1 MSAITTHVL
10 DTAAGRPARNVAVT
24 LEQLDAADAWRLI
37 AEGRTDD
44 NGRIGDLLAPER
56 PFEAGT
62 YRLRFDV
69 GAYFAA
75 QDRDTF
81 YPYAEIVFRCADASQ
96 HYHVPLLLTPFG
108 YSTYRGS

>member
-10 DTAAGRPARNVAVT
+10 DTAAGRPAVDVAVT
-24 LEQLDAADAWRLI
+24 LELLEADGAWRLI
-37 AEGRTDD
+37 AEGRTDN
-44 NGRIGDLLAPER
+44 NGRIGDLLAPEW
-56 PFEAGT
+56 PFAAAT
-62 YRLRFDV
+62 YRLHFDI

-75 QDRDTF
+75 QDRDTL

-96 HYHVPLLLTPFG
+96 HYHVPLPLSPFG